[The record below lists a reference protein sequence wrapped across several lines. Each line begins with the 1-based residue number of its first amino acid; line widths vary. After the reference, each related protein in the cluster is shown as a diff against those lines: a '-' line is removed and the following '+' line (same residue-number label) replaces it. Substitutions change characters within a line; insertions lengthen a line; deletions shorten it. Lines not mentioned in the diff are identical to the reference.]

1 MSITINKFLEYL
13 KEYSKVSS
21 KDLKNK
27 DLKLVYDYV
36 DRQYATKTLIRLFSV
51 EKEDWEEYSEL
62 YYDFEGLSRY
72 LIKSPLNTREKFM
85 VILHLIQKNIATGIF
100 QKEIQVFDPRKN
112 KEYEFTSL
120 TKQQVENLWL
130 QKEYT
135 KLQQADNY
143 ILTDKQKRIKSEL
156 YEYATECKIDAS
168 DIILNHSK
176 IQGHYLDKI
185 ETYDMD
191 DIDTIVDT
199 LKDMKVN
206 GNLCENIKNMLI
218 KQLEKRTK
226 RNGIGNYTSFRVSP
240 ISTVM
245 PKKEYYALKKEVQEY
260 ENAMNE
266 NYMSVSDSIHLVYL
280 LQQLNYKENEI
291 KDILKKI
298 DKKNK
303 QQNFDKINPIVQYND
318 LYNKLKFYSDKG
330 YGIEKL
336 KELEGYFQEIFIVND
351 EEYAT
356 YKGWLAET
364 LQTTLEIIPND
375 YEYELQEAA
384 TYIKK

>member
-1 MSITINKFLEYL
+1 MNIKESFSI
-13 KEYSKVSS
+13 
-21 KDLKNK
+21 
-27 DLKLVYDYV
+27 
-36 DRQYATKTLIRLFSV
+36 
-51 EKEDWEEYSEL
+51 
-62 YYDFEGLSRY
+62 
-72 LIKSPLNTREKFM
+72 
-85 VILHLIQKNIATGIF
+85 ILHFIQKNIATGLLDMGTEV
-100 QKEIQVFDPRKN
+100 QLLDPKRNTK
-112 KEYEFTSL
+112 YEFTSFSQDEAR
-120 TKQQVENLWL
+120 KFFY
-130 QKEYT
+130 QKEYK
-135 KLQQADNY
+135 KLLTAEDDTLSIEQKQQKEE
-143 ILTDKQKRIKSEL
+143 LQKFANECTVDGSHVISE
-156 YEYATECKIDAS
+156 
-168 DIILNHSK
+168 HRK
-176 IQGHYLDKI
+176 IQEHYLDKK
-185 ETYDMD
+185 ETYGIEDVEM
-191 DIDTIVDT
+191 IVST
-199 LKDMKVN
+199 LKDMQVDSA
-206 GNLCENIKNMLI
+206 LCDSIKIVLI
-218 KQLEKRTK
+218 KEIEKREKKETVN
-226 RNGIGNYTSFRVSP
+226 RELFRVSQK
-240 ISTVM
+240 STILS
-245 PKKEYYALKKEVQEY
+245 KKEYYALKKEVQEY

-364 LQTTLEIIPND
+364 LQTTLEIIPNN
-375 YEYELQEAA
+375 YEYELQEAT